1 MNDFR
6 DPLINFAMDRGI
18 QPRAILY
25 VKLTPVD
32 IEYAYIE
39 DDKTICVKKEPVQWD
54 F

>member
-6 DPLINFAMDRGI
+6 DPLINFAINRGI
-18 QPRAILY
+18 QPTQIIY
-25 VKLTPVD
+25 VNLTPLT

-39 DDKTICVKKEPVQWD
+39 NNKTISVKESVKWD

>member
-18 QPRAILY
+18 QPTAILY
-25 VKLTPVD
+25 LKLTPEI
-32 IEYAYIE
+32 IEYSYLQ
-39 DDKTICVKKEPVQWD
+39 DGKLSTVKEPVKWD

>member
-18 QPRAILY
+18 QPTAILY
-25 VKLTPVD
+25 VNLTPEF
-32 IEYAYIE
+32 IEYSYVE
-39 DDKTICVKKEPVQWD
+39 DNKTFIVKESVKWD